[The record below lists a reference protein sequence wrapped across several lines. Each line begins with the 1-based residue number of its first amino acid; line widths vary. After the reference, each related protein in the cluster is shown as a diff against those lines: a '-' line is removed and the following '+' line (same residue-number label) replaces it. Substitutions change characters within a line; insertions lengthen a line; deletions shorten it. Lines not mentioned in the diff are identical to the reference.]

1 MSSLSS
7 LNRILAGIRA
17 KKKSK
22 TRPCLVQSVLALS
35 SQKKLKQAVESLG
48 LLSRQGLRLQSR
60 TLAFLLKQCATSKSL
75 REGKWLHLYLKLTGR
90 KRPTTYLSNHLIN
103 MYSNCGRDVE
113 ARQLFDRM
121 PAKNVFSWNNMLAGY
136 VKVGML
142 KRAQRLFDEM
152 PERDVVSWN
161 TMVVA
166 FARNGCFDE
175 ALSLYA
181 QLRGSSIGFN
191 QFSFAGVL
199 IVCVKLKDLGLTLQ
213 VHAQVLVAGFMP
225 NVVLSSSIVDAY
237 ARCSVLCDARKL
249 FDEMPVRDVLAWT
262 VLVSGYAK
270 GGDMVSARRLFSEM
284 PEPNPVSWTALI
296 AGYAR
301 NGLEGE
307 ALVLFREMI
316 TNGIEPNQF
325 TFSSSLCACAG
336 IDSLLHGKQIHARLI
351 RTCFN
356 PNTIVVSSLIDVYSK
371 CGRLDIGRQVFDLL
385 GRKKQDVMV
394 WNTMISALA
403 QHGLGEEALQFLGNM
418 VREGVKPD
426 RITLGVILHVC
437 HHSGLVE
444 AGINIFKS
452 MIRDHRVVANQ
463 EHYACLVDLFGRY
476 GQF

>member
-1 MSSLSS
+1 MYSLSS
-7 LNRILAGIRA
+7 INRIVAGIRP

-22 TRPCLVQSVLALS
+22 TRPCLVQSVLALC

-48 LLSRQGLRLQSR
+48 LLSRQGLRLDSR

-75 REGKWLHLYLKLTGR
+75 REGKWVHLHLKLTAR

-103 MYSNCGRDVE
+103 MYSKCGRDVE

-121 PAKNVFSWNNMLAGY
+121 PAKNVFSWNNMLAVH

-142 KRAQRLFDEM
+142 KHAKRLFDEM

-161 TMVVA
+161 TMVIGY
-166 FARNGCFDE
+166 ARNGRFDE
-175 ALSLYA
+175 ALSFYA

-191 QFSFAGVL
+191 QFTFAGVL
-199 IVCVKLKDLGLTLQ
+199 IMCVKLKDFGLTRQ
-213 VHAQVLVAGFMP
+213 VHGQVLVAGFMQ

-237 ARCSVLCDARKL
+237 ARCFVLCDAQKL
-249 FDEMPVRDVLAWT
+249 FDEMSVRDVLAWT
-262 VLVSGYAK
+262 TLVSGLCAERS
-270 GGDMVSARRLFSEM
+270 G
-284 PEPNPVSWTALI
+284 
-296 AGYAR
+296 
-301 NGLEGE
+301 GE
-307 ALVLFREMI
+307 ALVLFREM
-316 TNGIEPNQF
+316 TMNGIEPNQY

-336 IDSLLHGKQIHARLI
+336 IALLLHGKQIHARLI
-351 RTCFN
+351 RTRFK

-403 QHGLGEEALQFLGNM
+403 QHGLGEEALEFLDNM

-426 RITLGVILHVC
+426 GITLVVILHAC
-437 HHSGLVE
+437 CHSGLVE

-452 MIRDHRVVANQ
+452 MIRDHHVVANQ
-463 EHYACLVDLFGRY
+463 EHYACLVDLLGRY
-476 GQF
+476 GGQFNNVKVLLKAMPFEPESRVWNACLELA